1 MRLVRRLRILSP
13 LSLDKPLHAEPVSS
27 VEALVAFF
35 RCGEK
40 PSERFRVGMEHE
52 KIGVLTGTTQ
62 PIPYIGER
70 GIGEL
75 LRRLERFDYQ
85 PHLENGQPI
94 AAMQDDLGIT
104 LEPGGQLELS
114 GRPFTCSHDLDREL
128 RRHLAIIH
136 ALAAELGQGWLGV
149 GYRPFGTVADAQ
161 WMPKGR
167 YQRMRSYLGQQGA
180 LALDMMTMTG
190 TVQANFDYT
199 DEADMARKVRVG
211 NSVSP
216 LVTALFANS
225 PLRDGRDSGFLTFR
239 NEVWRQMDPARCG
252 LLEVAFRPD
261 FGYRAYTEWALDVPM
276 IFLRR
281 EDQYRDPG
289 GATFRR
295 FLDEGLAGERATMSD
310 WEDHLSTLFP
320 EIRLKRVV
328 EVRGADAGSREMCAA
343 LPTLWKG
350 LFYDLDALEAA
361 DRLLKIPFAER
372 LALSQDVSRLALG
385 AKVSGHSV
393 LALARELVALAAA
406 GLKRQPCCG
415 DYEDRFLEPLRQ
427 ILEDGRCPAEIA
439 LARLKGEYGG
449 DTRRLL
455 DHWRIA

>member
-1 MRLVRRLRILSP
+1 
-13 LSLDKPLHAEPVSS
+13 LSLDKPQQAEPVSG
-27 VEALVAFF
+27 VEALVDFF
-35 RCGEK
+35 RGGEK
-40 PSERFRVGMEHE
+40 FPERFRVGMEHE
-52 KIGVLTGTTQ
+52 KIGLLTGTIR
-62 PIPYIGER
+62 PVPYAGER

-94 AAMQDDLGIT
+94 AAMQGDLGIT

-128 RRHLAIIH
+128 GRHLAVIH
-136 ALAAELGQGWLGV
+136 ALGAELGQTWLGV
-149 GYRPFGTVADAQ
+149 GYRPFGTVADAE

-167 YQRMRSYLGQQGA
+167 YQRMRAYLSQQGA

-190 TVQANFDYT
+190 TVQANFDYS

-216 LVTALFANS
+216 IVTALFANS
-225 PLRDGRDSGFLTFR
+225 PLRDGRECGYLTFR

-281 EDQYRDPG
+281 DSEYRDPG

-295 FLDEGLAGERATMSD
+295 FLADGLGGERATLSD

-350 LFYDLDALEAA
+350 LFYDRDALDAA
-361 DRLLKIPFAER
+361 DRLLQIPFADR
-372 LALSQDVSRLALG
+372 LALSNDVSRLALG
-385 AKVSGHSV
+385 AKVAGRSV
-393 LALARELVALAAA
+393 LELARELVAISAA
-406 GLKRQPCCG
+406 GLHRQLGCG
-415 DYEDRFLEPLRQ
+415 KDEGKFLEPLRQ

-439 LARLKGEYGG
+439 LAKLQGEYGG
-449 DTRRLL
+449 DARKLVE
-455 DHWRIA
+455 HWRIA